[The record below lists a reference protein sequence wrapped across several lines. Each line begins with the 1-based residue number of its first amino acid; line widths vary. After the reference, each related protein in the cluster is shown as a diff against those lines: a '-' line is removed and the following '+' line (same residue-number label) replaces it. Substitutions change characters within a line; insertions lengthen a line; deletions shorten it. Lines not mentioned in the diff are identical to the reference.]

1 LRGHLVTFG
10 RFFASSVKKNNRESK
25 HSGEQRLA
33 DVHKMSRHQG
43 INIRDAIAILAAR
56 PKHDEEGQ
64 VKYDKTM
71 CDTLKTM
78 GQQIDLFPP
87 QQDVNLEAT
96 AEAMQGISNKVKQT
110 AISQ

>member
-1 LRGHLVTFG
+1 
-10 RFFASSVKKNNRESK
+10 
-25 HSGEQRLA
+25 
-33 DVHKMSRHQG
+33 
-43 INIRDAIAILAAR
+43 
-56 PKHDEEGQ
+56 
-64 VKYDKTM
+64 
-71 CDTLKTM
+71 M